1 MAIQLGYIFIIM
13 ISLFYDPYF
22 KTYDQDTNCMKMYM
36 DASIKVWTLVSKE
49 TINCLCQPTTIW
61 HFDKICQ
68 RLYIYKLNQ
77 IIL

>member
-22 KTYDQDTNCMKMYM
+22 KTYDQHTNWMKMYM

-49 TINCLCQPTTIW
+49 TINCLRQPTTIW

>member
-1 MAIQLGYIFIIM
+1 MAIELGYIFIIM

-22 KTYDQDTNCMKMYM
+22 KTYDQHTNCMKMYM

-49 TINCLCQPTTIW
+49 TINCFCQLTTIW
-61 HFDKICQ
+61 HFNKICQ